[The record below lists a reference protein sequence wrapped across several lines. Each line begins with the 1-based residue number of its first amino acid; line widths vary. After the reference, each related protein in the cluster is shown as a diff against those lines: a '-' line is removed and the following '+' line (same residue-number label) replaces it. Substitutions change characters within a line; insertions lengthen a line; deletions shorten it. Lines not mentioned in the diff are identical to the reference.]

1 VLDGKTLYQ
10 KSVDV
15 ETLCE
20 ISVRFLANGKQCT
33 FQGDT
38 ALFGINKG
46 SSFRPDW
53 AAEDERRIAL
63 TRSGDFVTKYPDA
76 HIAMMTVDKT
86 IDNDTRDFLERIFDI
101 YPQIPHFDAFIKGE
115 GKAKGMRIALE
126 ALGLARED
134 SVAIG
139 DSANDLDMI
148 TYAGAGIAVGN
159 ACGELKAAAR
169 WVSAPCG
176 QGGITRALEY
186 LKLA

>member
-1 VLDGKTLYQ
+1 MLYQ
-10 KSVDV
+10 KSVDA
-15 ETLCE
+15 EMLCE
-20 ISVRFLANGKQCT
+20 ISARFLANGKQCT
-33 FQGDT
+33 FQGD
-38 ALFGINKG
+38 AAVFGINKG
-46 SSFRPDW
+46 RSFLPDW
-53 AAEDERRIAL
+53 AAEDERKIAVM
-63 TRSGDFVTKYPDA
+63 RSDDFSAKYPDA

-86 IDNDTRDFLERIFDI
+86 IDDDTRAFLERTFDI

-115 GKAKGMRIALE
+115 GKAKGMKIALE

-148 TYAGAGIAVGN
+148 AYAGTGIAVGN
-159 ACGELKAAAR
+159 ACSELKAAAG

-176 QGGITRALEY
+176 QGGIARALDY